1 MTLAKFVVGLTGGIA
16 SGKTTVANLFAE
28 FGIELVDADVIARE
42 VVAIGSAGL
51 TAIVEHFGDKILL
64 ADGQLDRAALR
75 NQVFNNETQRLWLN
89 NLLHPMIRQKMLDQ
103 VQASASQYV
112 IMVVPLL
119 FENHLDSLVTTTL
132 VVDIS
137 PELQISRTM
146 QRDGVSRQQVE
157 HILASQMSRQQRL
170 DKAEHIIDNQG
181 DINLLRSQVT
191 RLHQLFLQQAAELTI
206 KPND

>member
-1 MTLAKFVVGLTGGIA
+1 MTNQKFVVGLTGGIA

-42 VVAIGSAGL
+42 VVAKGSAGL
-51 TAIVEHFGDKILL
+51 SAIVEHFGDEILL
-64 ADGQLDRAALR
+64 ANGQLDRATLR
-75 NQVFNNETQRLWLN
+75 NKVFNNETQRLWLN

-103 VQASASQYV
+103 VQASTSKYV

-119 FENHLDSLVTTTL
+119 FENQLDSLVSTTL

-146 QRDGVSRQQVE
+146 QRDGVSQKQVE
-157 HILASQMSRQQRL
+157 HILASQMSRQQRI
-170 DKAEHIIDNQG
+170 DKANHIIDNQG
-181 DINLLRSQVT
+181 DIELLRSQVT
-191 RLHQLFLQQAAELTI
+191 HLHQLFLQQAAELSN

>member
-1 MTLAKFVVGLTGGIA
+1 MISQKFVVGLTGGIA

-42 VVAIGSAGL
+42 VVDKGSAGL
-51 TAIVEHFGDKILL
+51 AAIAQHFGNEILL
-64 ADGQLDRAALR
+64 ADGQLDRATLR
-75 NQVFNNETQRLWLN
+75 NQVFDNEAQRLWLN

-103 VQASASQYV
+103 VNASTSKYV

-181 DINLLRSQVT
+181 DINLLRSQVS
-191 RLHQLFLQQAAELTI
+191 RLHKLFLQQAAELTT

>member
-1 MTLAKFVVGLTGGIA
+1 MTNQKFVVGLTGGIA

-42 VVAIGSAGL
+42 VVAKDSTGL
-51 TAIVEHFGDKILL
+51 TAIVDHFGDEILL
-64 ADGQLDRAALR
+64 ANGQLDRATLR
-75 NQVFNNETQRLWLN
+75 NKVFNNETQRLWLN

-103 VQASASQYV
+103 VQASTSKYV

-119 FENHLDSLVTTTL
+119 FENQLDSLVSTTL

-146 QRDGVSRQQVE
+146 QRDGVSQQQVE
-157 HILASQMSRQQRL
+157 QILASQMSRQQRI
-170 DKAEHIIDNQG
+170 DKANHIIDNQG
-181 DINLLRSQVT
+181 DIELLRSQVT
-191 RLHQLFLQQAAELTI
+191 HLHQLFLQQAAELSN